1 MTIVEG
7 EVIKV
12 EEKHQIGEYLID
24 VTAQKLKFS
33 INDEV
38 SCGFF

>member
-12 EEKHQIGEYLID
+12 EEKHQIGESLID

-33 INDEV
+33 IKDEV
-38 SCGFF
+38 SSGFF